1 MQKYTGVV
9 AFNIPGLGIAL
20 VRTAV
25 IFSAAVHARDR
36 TTFAQEDPNLQYLC
50 RGSLSDY
57 AACQC
62 KEDEGEV
69 ACINAQFVDTDVFFN
84 LNAHYKSLQKVTF
97 HGNNFQD
104 LPSTSLFG
112 SVSHSRL
119 HTLNISANY
128 IVNLNSNALKGLP
141 NLRVLDLSNNE
152 IVLKESD
159 VDFLTHTPRLTE
171 LYLRRAFTA
180 TINRTVQFDL
190 MMRMF
195 KKANLKYLEVLDLS
209 YNFLQSVPFELPC
222 PFPSLTSLDLRQNF
236 LKNLVVNGS
245 CLTKVRS
252 VDLSRNQ
259 FYSLTS
265 SFRHLASSAQ
275 PDTYVL
281 RNPFH
286 CDCKSNDYVTWVRST
301 DVIRDKHTLVC
312 DRASPRNFV
321 GARLVEVPLHKLDC
335 SVNLFAMSAPHL
347 SFSTAAVV
355 LLISSLLL
363 HLF

>member
-1 MQKYTGVV
+1 M
-9 AFNIPGLGIAL
+9 
-20 VRTAV
+20 
-25 IFSAAVHARDR
+25 
-36 TTFAQEDPNLQYLC
+36 DPNLQFLC

-69 ACINAQFVDTDVFFN
+69 ACINAQFVDTEVFFN

-128 IVNLNSNALKGLP
+128 IGLP

-159 VDFLTHTPRLTE
+159 IDFLTHTPRLTH

-180 TINRTVQFDL
+180 TINRTIQFDL

-195 KKANLKYLEVLDLS
+195 QKANLKHLEVLDLS
-209 YNFLQSVPFELPC
+209 YNFLQSVPYDLPC
-222 PFPSLTSLDLRQNF
+222 PFPALSSLDLRQNF
-236 LKNLVVNGS
+236 LKTLAVNSS
-245 CLTKVRS
+245 CLANIRFL
-252 VDLSRNQ
+252 DLSRTKRLRNRECKEMGALEEVPSSLKWNQ

-265 SFRHLASSAQ
+265 TFRQLASKAP

-286 CDCKSNDYVTWVRST
+286 CDCKSSDYVTWVRST

-335 SVNLFAMSAPHL
+335 SVNLFAMTSNRPRLFTVA
-347 SFSTAAVV
+347 FVFF
-355 LLISSLLL
+355 LIFFLT
-363 HLF
+363 F

>member
-1 MQKYTGVV
+1 MLVDLSL
-9 AFNIPGLGIAL
+9 GL
-20 VRTAV
+20 TD
-25 IFSAAVHARDR
+25 H
-36 TTFAQEDPNLQYLC
+36 DPNLQHLC

-84 LNAHYKSLQKVTF
+84 VNAHYKSLQKLTF

-104 LPSTSLFG
+104 LPATSLFG

-152 IVLKESD
+152 IVLKEGD

-222 PFPSLTSLDLRQNF
+222 PFPSLISLDLRQNF
-236 LKNLVVNGS
+236 LKTLAVNAS
-245 CLTKVRS
+245 CLSNVQS
-252 VDLSRNQ
+252 LDLSRNQ
-259 FYSLTS
+259 FYSLTP
-265 SFRHLASSAQ
+265 SFRHLALSAQ
-275 PDTYVL
+275 PNTYVL

-286 CDCKSNDYVTWVRST
+286 CDCKSNDYITWVRST

-312 DRASPRNFV
+312 DRASPRNYV

-335 SVNLFAMSAPHL
+335 SVNLFAMSSPQCSL
-347 SFSTAAVV
+347 VTASVIG
-355 LLISSLLL
+355 LIFNLA
-363 HLF
+363 

>member
-1 MQKYTGVV
+1 M
-9 AFNIPGLGIAL
+9 L
-20 VRTAV
+20 AV
-25 IFSAAVHARDR
+25 
-36 TTFAQEDPNLQYLC
+36 QDPNLQFLC

-69 ACINAQFVDTDVFFN
+69 ACINAQFVDTEVFFN
-84 LNAHYKSLQKVTF
+84 LNAHYKTLQKVTF

-104 LPSTSLFG
+104 LPSSSLFG
-112 SVSHSRL
+112 PVSHSRL

-159 VDFLTHTPRLTE
+159 VDFLTHTPRLTH

-195 KKANLKYLEVLDLS
+195 QKANLKHLE
-209 YNFLQSVPFELPC
+209 
-222 PFPSLTSLDLRQNF
+222 
-236 LKNLVVNGS
+236 
-245 CLTKVRS
+245 
-252 VDLSRNQ
+252 
-259 FYSLTS
+259 
-265 SFRHLASSAQ
+265 
-275 PDTYVL
+275 
-281 RNPFH
+281 
-286 CDCKSNDYVTWVRST
+286 
-301 DVIRDKHTLVC
+301 IRDKHNLVC

-335 SVNLFAMSAPHL
+335 SVNLFAMSSNQPQFL
-347 SFSTAAVV
+347 TLLFAAVV
-355 LLISSLLL
+355 IYFFNNL
-363 HLF
+363 

>member
-1 MQKYTGVV
+1 V
-9 AFNIPGLGIAL
+9 AFNIPGLRIAL
-20 VRTAV
+20 FRTAV
-25 IFSAAVHARDR
+25 ILATAVHAHER
-36 TTFAQEDPNLQYLC
+36 TPFAQEDPNLQFLC

-69 ACINAQFVDTDVFFN
+69 ACINAQFVDTEVFFN
-84 LNAHYKSLQKVTF
+84 LNAHYKTLQKVTF

-104 LPSTSLFG
+104 LPSSSLFG
-112 SVSHSRL
+112 PVSHSRL

-159 VDFLTHTPRLTE
+159 VDFLTHTPRLTH

-195 KKANLKYLEVLDLS
+195 QRANLKHLEVLDLS
-209 YNFLQSVPFELPC
+209 YNFLQSVPYDLPC
-222 PFPSLTSLDLRQNF
+222 PFPSLSSLDLRQNF
-236 LKNLVVNGS
+236 LKTLSVNAS
-245 CLTKVRS
+245 CVSNIRFL
-252 VDLSRNQ
+252 DLSRNQ
-259 FYSLTS
+259 FYSLTPA
-265 SFRHLASSAQ
+265 FRQLASLAR

-286 CDCKSNDYVTWVRST
+286 CDCKSSEYVTWVRST
-301 DVIRDKHTLVC
+301 DVIRDKHNLVC

-335 SVNLFAMSAPHL
+335 SVNLFAMGSNQPQFL
-347 SFSTAAVV
+347 TLLFVAVV
-355 LLISSLLL
+355 IYFFNNL
-363 HLF
+363 

>member
-1 MQKYTGVV
+1 LRRKSQEFPDKV
-9 AFNIPGLGIAL
+9 F
-20 VRTAV
+20 
-25 IFSAAVHARDR
+25 FSS
-36 TTFAQEDPNLQYLC
+36 FQDPNLQYLC

-171 LYLRRAFTA
+171 
-180 TINRTVQFDL
+180 
-190 MMRMF
+190 
-195 KKANLKYLEVLDLS
+195 VLDLS

-312 DRASPRNFV
+312 DRASPRNYV

-335 SVNLFAMSAPHL
+335 SVNLFAMSARHSSL
-347 SFSTAAVV
+347 ATAALV
-355 LLISSLLL
+355 LLISILLL
-363 HLF
+363 LF

>member
-1 MQKYTGVV
+1 MLVV
-9 AFNIPGLGIAL
+9 
-20 VRTAV
+20 
-25 IFSAAVHARDR
+25 
-36 TTFAQEDPNLQYLC
+36 QDPNLQFLC

-69 ACINAQFVDTDVFFN
+69 ACINAQFVDTEVFFN
-84 LNAHYKSLQKVTF
+84 LNAHYKTLQKVTF

-104 LPSTSLFG
+104 LPSSSLFG
-112 SVSHSRL
+112 PVSHSRL

-159 VDFLTHTPRLTE
+159 VDFLTHTPRLTH

-195 KKANLKYLEVLDLS
+195 QRANLKHLEVLDLS
-209 YNFLQSVPFELPC
+209 YNFLQSVPYDLPC
-222 PFPSLTSLDLRQNF
+222 PFPSLSSLDLRQNF
-236 LKNLVVNGS
+236 LKTLSVNAS
-245 CLTKVRS
+245 CVSNIRFL
-252 VDLSRNQ
+252 DLSRNQ
-259 FYSLTS
+259 FYSLTPA
-265 SFRHLASSAQ
+265 FRQLASLAR

-286 CDCKSNDYVTWVRST
+286 CDCKSSEYVTWVRST
-301 DVIRDKHTLVC
+301 DVIRDKHNLVC

-335 SVNLFAMSAPHL
+335 SVNLFAMSSNQPEFL
-347 SFSTAAVV
+347 T
-355 LLISSLLL
+355 
-363 HLF
+363 LFFVAIVIYFFNNL

>member
-1 MQKYTGVV
+1 
-9 AFNIPGLGIAL
+9 
-20 VRTAV
+20 
-25 IFSAAVHARDR
+25 
-36 TTFAQEDPNLQYLC
+36 DPNLQFLC

-69 ACINAQFVDTDVFFN
+69 ACINAQFVDTEVFFN
-84 LNAHYKSLQKVTF
+84 LNAHYKTLQKVTF

-104 LPSTSLFG
+104 LPSSSLFG
-112 SVSHSRL
+112 PVSHSRL

-159 VDFLTHTPRLTE
+159 VDFLTHTPRLTH

-195 KKANLKYLEVLDLS
+195 QRANLKHLEVLDLS
-209 YNFLQSVPFELPC
+209 YNFLQSVPYDLPC
-222 PFPSLTSLDLRQNF
+222 PFPSLSSLDLRQNF
-236 LKNLVVNGS
+236 LKTLSVNAS
-245 CLTKVRS
+245 CVSNIRFL
-252 VDLSRNQ
+252 DLSRNQ
-259 FYSLTS
+259 FYSLTPA
-265 SFRHLASSAQ
+265 FRQLASLAR

-286 CDCKSNDYVTWVRST
+286 CDCKSSEYVTWVRST
-301 DVIRDKHTLVC
+301 DVIRDKHNLVC

-335 SVNLFAMSAPHL
+335 SVNLFAMSSNQPEFL
-347 SFSTAAVV
+347 T
-355 LLISSLLL
+355 
-363 HLF
+363 LFFVAIVIYFFNNL

>member
-1 MQKYTGVV
+1 M
-9 AFNIPGLGIAL
+9 AMGLDMFRGEHPEHL
-20 VRTAV
+20 VFMPLK
-25 IFSAAVHARDR
+25 ILNYSGS
-36 TTFAQEDPNLQYLC
+36 DPNLQYLC

-112 SVSHSRL
+112 S
-119 HTLNISANY
+119 
-128 IVNLNSNALKGLP
+128 
-141 NLRVLDLSNNE
+141 
-152 IVLKESD
+152 
-159 VDFLTHTPRLTE
+159 
-171 LYLRRAFTA
+171 
-180 TINRTVQFDL
+180 
-190 MMRMF
+190 
-195 KKANLKYLEVLDLS
+195 VLDLS

-286 CDCKSNDYVTWVRST
+286 CDCKSNDYVTW
-301 DVIRDKHTLVC
+301 IRDKHTLVC

-335 SVNLFAMSAPHL
+335 SERTEKLMDFAHREYLKDFVCAIILEKIFQPKTCTVIGVGDNFNHPAMKNPAC
-347 SFSTAAVV
+347 FQ
-355 LLISSLLL
+355 
-363 HLF
+363 